1 MNHHLL
7 LKQFEHLNHQNPDTF
22 ESRDLDMLIKAV
34 RVCPQSGVLMFPWGS
49 VIWRSGN
56 ITFIGSGDHVSSK
69 EGCLSFL
76 TTDTITNIGAH
87 RSSMSPNPECCK
99 NWTRFELASHNG
111 IYSFYLDVI
120 IRKSC
125 LWRFYGNS
133 TSFAS
138 LWCFL
143 VFLGMRQCD
152 SSLSIS
158 IWPSSLGPKFGKSL
172 KILLLVYLF
181 YI

>member
-76 TTDTITNIGAH
+76 TADTITNIGAH

-120 IRKSC
+120 ITKSW
-125 LWRFYGNS
+125 LWRFYGRINFLCQFMVFPGIS
-133 TSFAS
+133 WHEAVWLKS
-138 LWCFL
+138 LHLHLAFL
-143 VFLGMRQCD
+143 
-152 SSLSIS
+152 
-158 IWPSSLGPKFGKSL
+158 LGPKIW
-172 KILLLVYLF
+172 KIS
-181 YI
+181 